1 VWDSSTEYTFGMA
14 DDDVPRSET
23 TEPTMVGDVRFYNI
37 LSELAEEH
45 TRSAELYG
53 IHDAESAGFFDDPL
67 SNTRYASPDFGIEP
81 WVYSLMRANDH
92 MRRLQAIVISD
103 APGNDNPRDSF
114 IKLASYAI
122 TALVFFEEDSECL
135 TAFSNEDDAEGE

>member
-1 VWDSSTEYTFGMA
+1 MPQSD
-14 DDDVPRSET
+14 T
-23 TEPTMVGDVRFYNI
+23 TEPTMVGDARFYNI

-45 TRSAELYG
+45 TRTAELYG
-53 IHDAESAGFFDDPL
+53 IHDAESSGFFDDPL
-67 SNTRYASPDFGIEP
+67 ANSRYASPDFGVDP

-103 APGNDNPRDSF
+103 APVNTNPRDSF

-122 TALVFFEEDSECL
+122 TALVFCEEDEECL
-135 TAFSNEDDAEGE
+135 SAFSTEDDVED